1 MGYSLSNPHL
11 QVIAIYFIASLFLL
25 LFIYMK
31 KKNYTREQFDKLM
44 EDYKSGKKGIQP
56 GHPDEIKQAI
66 QTFLDFSLILTE
78 YPEIDSIPPEII
90 NNLLDT
96 LCKYPEYN
104 KLTLEL
110 VDILNRER

>member
-1 MGYSLSNPHL
+1 MPT
-11 QVIAIYFIASLFLL
+11 
-25 LFIYMK
+25 K
-31 KKNYTREQFDKLM
+31 KYTREQFDKLM
-44 EDYKSGKKGIQP
+44 EDYKTGKKGIQP

-78 YPEIDSIPPEII
+78 YPEIDSIPPEIV

>member
-1 MGYSLSNPHL
+1 
-11 QVIAIYFIASLFLL
+11 
-25 LFIYMK
+25 MK

-78 YPEIDSIPPEII
+78 YPE
-90 NNLLDT
+90 
-96 LCKYPEYN
+96 YN

-110 VDILNRER
+110 VDILNRNE

>member
-1 MGYSLSNPHL
+1 
-11 QVIAIYFIASLFLL
+11 
-25 LFIYMK
+25 MK

-44 EDYKSGKKGIQP
+44 HDYKTGKKNIQP

-78 YPEIDSIPPEII
+78 YPEIDSIPAEII

-110 VDILNRER
+110 VDILNRKR

>member
-1 MGYSLSNPHL
+1 L
-11 QVIAIYFIASLFLL
+11 IAIYFIASMYYLIL
-25 LFIYMK
+25 IDMK

-44 EDYKSGKKGIQP
+44 HDYKTGKKGIQP
-56 GHPDEIKQAI
+56 GHPDEIKLAI
-66 QTFLDFSLILTE
+66 KTFLDFSLILTE
-78 YPEIDSIPPEII
+78 YPEIDHIPSEVITS
-90 NNLLDT
+90 LLET